1 MTSIV
6 LVNDQELYSDPL
18 DIQELN
24 LNCIPLQNN
33 DLLKNDQIIFIAD
46 NINELMIHDRRIIL
60 QTIYNSSLRSK
71 LKEKG
76 SGTQIKIDDLTN
88 DIIVK
93 LYNII
98 NTKLQEQKLQLK
110 I

>member
-1 MTSIV
+1 MTSFI
-6 LVNDQELYSDPL
+6 LVDEQELHSDPL

-24 LNCIPLQNN
+24 LDCIPLQNN
-33 DLLKNDQIIFIAD
+33 DLKNDQIIFISD

-88 DIIVK
+88 EVIVK

>member
-1 MTSIV
+1 MNSFISV
-6 LVNDQELYSDPL
+6 DDQELYSDPL
-18 DIQELN
+18 DMLELN
-24 LNCIPLQNN
+24 LDCIPLQKNN
-33 DLLKNDQIIFIAD
+33 LLKNDQIIFISD
-46 NINELMIHDRRIIL
+46 NINELMIHDRRVIL
-60 QTIYNSSLRSK
+60 QIIYNSSLRSK

-93 LYNII
+93 LYDII

-110 I
+110 L